1 MGVIRKERDSERE
14 REREGDSERDTQR
27 ERERERDLDNVVNY
41 SCLLFGFTSADP

>member
-14 REREGDSERDTQR
+14 RERERGTARGTHR